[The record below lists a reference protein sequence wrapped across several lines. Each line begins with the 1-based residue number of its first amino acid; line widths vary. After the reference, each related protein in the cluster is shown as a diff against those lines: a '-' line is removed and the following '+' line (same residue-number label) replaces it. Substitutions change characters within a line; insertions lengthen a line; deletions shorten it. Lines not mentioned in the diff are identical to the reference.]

1 MPHITR
7 FEAPWFLKIS
17 KKEYKWT
24 VRANPGPHP
33 LSKSI
38 PLSLILRDYLKV
50 ATTLSEAKKVISEG
64 KVYVDGIVR
73 KDYRFPVGLMDIISI
88 PSAGLYYVM
97 FPDKSRYISPKQ
109 ISESEAKYKLV
120 RIMNKTM
127 IKGGKLQLNLEDGRN
142 ILVNK
147 EDSSKYPTLST
158 LKIEIPSQNIIS
170 VYPLVEN
177 MYGII
182 IGGKNTGLHGKIVKI
197 QRAQY
202 KTRKYS
208 IVTIQKDN
216 ESYETNLLNTM
227 VIGEQNPEIKVE

>member
-1 MPHITR
+1 MPHVTR
-7 FEAPWFLKIS
+7 FEAPWFLRIN

-24 VRANPGPHP
+24 VRVNPGPHS
-33 LSKSI
+33 LLKSV
-38 PLSLILRDYLKV
+38 PLSLILRDYLNV
-50 ATTLSEAKKVISEG
+50 AATLSEAKKVISEG

-73 KDYRFPVGLMDIISI
+73 KDYRFPVGLMDIISV

-97 FPDKSRYISPKQ
+97 LPDNSRYISPKQ
-109 ISESEAKYKLV
+109 ISETESKYKLIRV
-120 RIMNKTM
+120 INKT
-127 IKGGKLQLNLEDGRN
+127 IVKGGKLQLNLEDGRN

-177 MYGII
+177 MFGII
-182 IGGKNTGLHGKIVKI
+182 IGGKNTGLYGKIVKI
-197 QRAQY
+197 QKAQY
-202 KTRKYS
+202 KSRKYS
-208 IVTIQKDN
+208 IVTIQKGN

-227 VIGEQNPEIKVE
+227 VIGEENPEIKVE